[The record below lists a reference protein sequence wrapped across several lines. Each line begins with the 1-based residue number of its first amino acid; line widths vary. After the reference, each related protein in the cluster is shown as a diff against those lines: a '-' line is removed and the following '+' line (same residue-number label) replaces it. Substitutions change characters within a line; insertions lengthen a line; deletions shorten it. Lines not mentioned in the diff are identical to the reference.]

1 MIKAEAPA
9 AGVGAAM
16 TLHAEHMLALG
27 TGALL
32 VGCASLLN
40 GMPSVVVWPLRL
52 LAWLML
58 ATVVLTA

>member
-1 MIKAEAPA
+1 
-9 AGVGAAM
+9 V
-16 TLHAEHMLALG
+16 TLNAEHVLALG

-40 GMPSVVVWPLRL
+40 GLPNVAVWALRL

-58 ATVVLTA
+58 AAVVLTA